1 MIHRFLFVCFD
12 GRKGNSFLL
21 NSYVLLT
28 FFYQKIE
35 CPCFCT
41 EIKIDKR

>member
-21 NSYVLLT
+21 NSYILLT
-28 FFYQKIE
+28 FFYQKN
-35 CPCFCT
+35 CVALYLSG
-41 EIKIDKR
+41 DKS